1 LTSYADV
8 VVVDTLMRLS
18 GNSRDRL
25 AVRSARELRPR
36 DLEQGAFVF
45 VGSPSSNPWV
55 SYFQDKLN
63 FQEREGVVG
72 ESLKFFQN
80 QHPKPGEQA
89 TYQGL
94 AFTGSSG
101 EDYATIS
108 LLPLANGRGSVLIL
122 QGLQQEGTEAAG
134 LFLADA
140 GNRQKLQ
147 EALGFS
153 GSPTQPVYF
162 EALIR
167 TQAVAGAPNATSIV
181 ATRVIH
187 P

>member
-1 LTSYADV
+1 
-8 VVVDTLMRLS
+8 LS
-18 GNSRDRL
+18 GNSSDRL
-25 AVRSARELRPR
+25 AIRSARELRPR
-36 DLEQGAFVF
+36 YLEQGTFVF

-80 QHPKPGEQA
+80 VHPRKGEQD

-94 AFTGSSG
+94 TFTGSSG

-108 LLPLANGRGSVLIL
+108 LLPLANGHGSVLIL

-147 EALGFS
+147 EALGIS
-153 GSPTQPVYF
+153 GASAQPIYF
-162 EALIR
+162 EALMR
-167 TQAVAGAPNATSIV
+167 TQAVAGAPNATTIV
-181 ATRVIH
+181 ATRIVH